1 MNAKTVVDLA
11 SRLGSLSKM
20 PDMTRIWASGPRYV
34 LLALCLVASAFT
46 IRSQDGLVPDAT
58 TRATTWNS
66 FAGDF
71 ASLSDGLVPPSSDA
85 QAFNWQ
91 TKGILVFEWPEVV
104 SLERIRIYV
113 GEIGNNYQVRA
124 YVGGRLDETGTL
136 REPEGL
142 RTALLEIDD
151 RVVNQWIEV
160 PFAEGTRA
168 DNLELWT
175 LGPTNF
181 FEVEI
186 YARSPG
192 DSVVRPATWGHVKS
206 GH

>member
-1 MNAKTVVDLA
+1 MEIALA
-11 SRLGSLSKM
+11 AWEPVFDSFEQILGSELFELTRPGCRESKAEQIRAACQLDA
-20 PDMTRIWASGPRYV
+20 PGHV
-34 LLALCLVASAFT
+34 LVAQRGST
-46 IRSQDGLVPDAT
+46 IAGFVSFYPDVP
-58 TRATTWNS
+58 
-66 FAGDF
+66 
-71 ASLSDGLVPPSSDA
+71 VP
-85 QAFNWQ
+85 
-91 TKGILVFEWPEVV
+91 G
-104 SLERIRIYV
+104 V

-142 RTALLEIDD
+142 RTAFLEIDD

-168 DNLELWT
+168 DNVELWT
-175 LGPTNF
+175 LGPTDF

-186 YARSPG
+186 YVRSPG
-192 DSVVRPATWGHVKS
+192 ESVVRPATWGHVKS